1 MKISVKGLFVIL
13 SIVMSLFVVQSVCAE
28 TVTGSVTGVIQS
40 ISTDPNMIVV
50 LDEETDSETEV
61 YGVKFDYLCNHYK
74 TCIVTGDTVTI
85 DYYEFYCRKDD
96 TFKNMA
102 SSITVGDLTVVLREV
117 P

>member
-40 ISTDPNMIVV
+40 ILTDPNMIVV
-50 LDEETDSETEV
+50 SETEV
-61 YGVKFDYLCNHYK
+61 YGVKYDYLCNHYK
-74 TCIVTGDTVTI
+74 TCIETGDTVTI

-102 SSITVGDLTVVLREV
+102 SSITVGDLTVKLREV